1 MKKSKIAFLTLTGFL
16 LTIGLLNTTIAVTW
30 GVCNGDDLEY
40 KATKYTD
47 TIFTPDQTLTM
58 TVTFNVTSVGDSVTA
73 DRREDG
79 GTAVSVYLNTQ
90 SLDPLYGINIKT
102 TNNIFVRYL
111 ADEQRIQ
118 SLMAQI
124 QTYIGGVLSNFSMSR
139 SGNNLLIS
147 AYGGPPSNSWT
158 YDAEINYTSDYVLSR
173 MSEDHFQTNG
183 VDDAVQT
190 VLWTKVHHHS
200 ACTTPGPSIPGFPAP
215 AIIGV
220 IVAAVVGVIV
230 INYKKRMKL
239 SLNIF

>member
-16 LTIGLLNTTIAVTW
+16 LTIGLLNTAIAVTW

-90 SLDPLYGINIKT
+90 SLDPLYGINIIT

-118 SLMAQI
+118 GLMTQL
-124 QTYIGGVLSNFSMSR
+124 QTRVGILDNFSMSR

-147 AYGGPPSNSWT
+147 AYGGSPGNSWT

-173 MSEDHFQTNG
+173 MSEDLFQTDGDN
-183 VDDAVQT
+183 DAIQN
-190 VLWTKVHHHS
+190 VLWTKVYHHS
-200 ACTTPGPSIPGFPAP
+200 ACTTPGPSIPGFPVPVIIGVSVA

-220 IVAAVVGVIV
+220 IAVVVI
-230 INYKKRMKL
+230 IIKKR
-239 SLNIF
+239 